1 MKNCHTCKG
10 YGSACC
16 RKKIKTER
24 NSRLLC
30 AMSCGNRR
38 ALKMWLDFGN
48 APLAESAW
56 REMEAKK

>member
-1 MKNCHTCKG
+1 M
-10 YGSACC
+10 
-16 RKKIKTER
+16 KKIKTER

-30 AMSCGNRR
+30 AMSCGNCR